1 MSSLRGRTRDSSW
14 QWLVIGL
21 VLGLGCSGVACL
33 GSYALGV
40 IRVNIPGS
48 VADVPTP
55 TVGPSNTA
63 VVMVV
68 TATPASTNTAAPA
81 TNTSAPITAA
91 VVTQTPTL
99 FTIAS
104 TAVPIGGATNADAA
118 ALPTI
123 PPVGTNLVP
132 TTAAPASTSAATQ
145 ASVPAAGTSNA
156 ASGSS
161 FPPNLT
167 PTDLV
172 SIDGGTFGMGTDNTE
187 LNQAVN
193 DCVNRDKGKCVVAD
207 GQDSVPIHQVTLDS
221 FQVEKYEVSY
231 DQYLAF
237 LNSLTTSYKTA
248 CGGEPCVSLNDTD
261 KSSVLQLSGTTYS
274 LTNAIF
280 HNYAATFVTWYGASA
295 YCQAIGRRLPTEAEW
310 ERAARSA
317 GPHAG
322 TDKRLYP
329 WGSAWDPNNANTNR
343 PMPGKGF
350 TQPVDSYPTG
360 ASADG
365 VYNLAGNAA
374 EWVSDW
380 YSPNYYGSTDSSH
393 LLNPQGPAS
402 GQQKVVR
409 GGAWDELP
417 FFAQTVQRQ
426 SQLPGRAY
434 PDIGFRCAANG
445 PANGSGSGMGPTT
458 ANSSISMALLPP
470 TIPTLTPVENILFRK
485 LE

>member
-21 VLGLGCSGVACL
+21 VLGLGCSGVVCL

-48 VADVPTP
+48 VAEVPTP
-55 TVGPSNTA
+55 TLGPTNTT
-63 VVMVV
+63 MIEII
-68 TATPASTNTAAPA
+68 TATLAPTSTAAPP
-81 TNTSAPITAA
+81 TTTSAPITAA
-91 VVTQTPTL
+91 VVTQTSTQ
-99 FTIAS
+99 FVVAS
-104 TAVPIGGATNADAA
+104 TAVPLGATNADSA
-118 ALPTI
+118 ALPTLS
-123 PPVGTNLVP
+123 PLGTNLVP
-132 TTAAPASTSAATQ
+132 ATAAPAGTSAATQ
-145 ASVPAAGTSNA
+145 PASLSPGATNA
-156 ASGSS
+156 DTGSS

-172 SIDGGTFGMGTDNTE
+172 AIDGGTFGMGTDNTE

-207 GQDSVPIHQVTLDS
+207 GQDSVPIHQVTLDA
-221 FQVEKYEVSY
+221 FQIEKYEVSY

-237 LNSLTTSYKTA
+237 LNSLRSSYKTA
-248 CGGEPCVSLNDTD
+248 CGGEPCVSLDDTD
-261 KSSVLQLSGTTYS
+261 KTSIFKFDGTIYS
-274 LTNAIF
+274 LTNSIY
-280 HNYAATFVTWYGASA
+280 HNYAVTYVTWYGAYA

-310 ERAARSA
+310 ERTARSA

-322 TDKRLYP
+322 ADKRLYP
-329 WGSAWDPNNANTNR
+329 WGTAWDGNNANTNR
-343 PMPGKGF
+343 PTPGKGF
-350 TQPVDSYPTG
+350 TQSFDSYATG

-380 YSPNYYGSTDSSH
+380 YSPNYYGGTDSSH

-409 GGAWDELP
+409 GGAWDEVP
-417 FFAQTVQRQ
+417 FFARTVQRQ

-434 PDIGFRCAANG
+434 PDIGFRCAATS
-445 PANGSGSGMGPTT
+445 PANGGSSGPGSAVGNPPASSANTPNSNATLVPSG
-458 ANSSISMALLPP
+458 
-470 TIPTLTPVENILFRK
+470 
-485 LE
+485 